1 MQIYLYNSK
10 YYSKIIYHREK
21 ISRIKES
28 RKNMKE
34 IIIQINERNYIN
46 RYNELKIIKSKPSEI
61 DPIMI
66 SMVSKRKRKEKG
78 IRLER
83 ECNKIKSI
91 INQIQREMIDAIKKG
106 DDREID
112 RLIEV
117 RGYYMRDLKN
127 TEKELREL
135 SK

>member
-1 MQIYLYNSK
+1 M
-10 YYSKIIYHREK
+10 RE
-21 ISRIKES
+21 
-28 RKNMKE
+28 M
-34 IIIQINERNYIN
+34 IIQINERNYIN

-66 SMVSKRKRKEKG
+66 SMASKKRKREKR

-83 ECNKIKSI
+83 ERDKIKSI
-91 INQIQREMIDAIKKG
+91 INQIQREMIDAIEKK

-127 TEKELREL
+127 IEKEIKSL
-135 SK
+135 

>member
-1 MQIYLYNSK
+1 
-10 YYSKIIYHREK
+10 
-21 ISRIKES
+21 
-28 RKNMKE
+28 MKE